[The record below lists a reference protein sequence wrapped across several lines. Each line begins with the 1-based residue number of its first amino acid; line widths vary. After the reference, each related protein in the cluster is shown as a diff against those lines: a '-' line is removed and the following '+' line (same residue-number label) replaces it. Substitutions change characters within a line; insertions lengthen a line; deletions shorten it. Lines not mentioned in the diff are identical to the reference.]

1 MKIKELNREE
11 SKKVFTRLVQRNG
24 VPEDFFDT
32 LDEDYLKIRNDI
44 LSFVP
49 KPLEKTYDFDLRFG
63 IKLYEYFSKGGLY
76 KWLMRN

>member
-49 KPLEKTYDFDLRFG
+49 KPLEKT
-63 IKLYEYFSKGGLY
+63 
-76 KWLMRN
+76 